1 MNSALRFH
9 RVVPGKD
16 VKRALRVAVSS
27 QGVARMCVTTAS
39 AEAQH
44 EVSGTASRQVRLR
57 GNRPTAPA
65 ALQVSVAAEQR
76 ILHLLEQHSP
86 RPAGVRVGLRTR
98 GCNGMAY
105 VLNYAHEA
113 SQYDEKVAIR
123 DGAHVFIDP
132 RALMHI
138 VGTKMDFVNN
148 DLVSEFVFHN
158 PNAKG
163 TCGCG
168 ESFNV

>member
-1 MNSALRFH
+1 MLNNASALQE
-9 RVVPGKD
+9 PD
-16 VKRALRVAVSS
+16 ASEL
-27 QGVARMCVTTAS
+27 TTR
-39 AEAQH
+39 
-44 EVSGTASRQVRLR
+44 RQRK
-57 GNRPTAPA
+57 PPA
-65 ALQVSVAAEQR
+65 ALEVTPAAENR
-76 ILHLLEQHSP
+76 ILHLLSQRYP

-105 VLNYAHEA
+105 VLNYADKPN
-113 SQYDEKVAIR
+113 QFDEKVSIN
-123 DGAHVFIDP
+123 GGHVFIDP

-138 VGTKMDFVNN
+138 VGTKMDFVDN
-148 DLVSEFVFHN
+148 DLVSEFVFQN